1 MADVAENLTN
11 ENPEATNQET
21 KLEGGA
27 YEIIRQRLD
36 NQGRDLQERLNQ
48 LNEAR
53 KGVFGTIE
61 QDLIANNRITTE
73 NNCIPRD
80 VVPIG
85 SYFIFGYNVSIRM
98 KSRTEL
104 KDVFSIYRYDNKA
117 HTFQS
122 ESLKIIESKD
132 FQERFDEMYKYYR
145 ETVFMRFA
153 IMRGHLY
160 MVFQIGQSSKDIKVF
175 KWIINNDK
183 LTYVDDRSAHEF
195 TYPPQQQFEWE
206 RTGSEYHREGQHPHI
221 SIKDRVFVETVGG
234 DLTVKVEDNTE
245 TGEGIYAEEVERK
258 DQTLNDAEIFYAEL
272 GNLILLKIRPY
283 LEENFRYLVFNEKLH
298 QVERIDKIEE
308 ACILLPDNQGLIF
321 SNGYYLQSGELKIFD
336 NVSES
341 LRFEK
346 QIPAPNGEDYLFVF
360 HNDDA
365 GSYVLLSYNII
376 AQQVENPIICDGY
389 SLFEEGEMIYFKDES
404 EPSKSHVIQIWQ
416 TPYVGPDY
424 IPPVSTDNFLFKV
437 GNKSIVRSMAEITAV
452 LNLIHKEDIYTT
464 LYMELVK
471 RTTDIVD
478 TYFWLNNAEAFK
490 IDKPIKDIRDT
501 ASAAIDEFEKV
512 QRVKKNTQEQINLV
526 ARKVEEAKDK
536 VKQSR
541 FRDIDEFVKLL
552 AELRGLRGEAISLK
566 DLRYTNV
573 ALVEEFEQILEER
586 TQYVSEKTVKHLL
599 KETALDFY
607 KNKVEEQSKAID
619 AVTKVM
625 EVAEIEKNIDE
636 AGKELEM
643 LIDIVSNLKIE
654 DSTQTTKIIDNI
666 STIYARLNQV
676 KSAAKTKRKD
686 LMSVEAVAEFNAQIK
701 LINQGV
707 INYLDISETPEKA
720 EEYLTKLMV
729 QLEELEGKFSDF
741 DEFITQ
747 LTEKREEVY
756 NAFEA
761 KKLSLVEAR
770 NKRATALM
778 NSADRIL
785 KGIRNRVKGFE
796 TVNEINGYFAA
807 DLMIDK
813 TRDIVKKLIEME
825 DSVKADEIQSR
836 LKTIKEDAVRQLKD
850 RQEMF
855 VAGENVIKFGQHH
868 FSVNVQNLDL
878 TIIQKTDGM
887 YYHLT
892 GTNFFEK
899 IENEAF
905 LATEEAWSQEMV
917 SENDKVY
924 RAEYLAYKIY
934 QAATQTSTSNEV
946 VPDDQEGEKLMVPA
960 ISDLHQLEEAALLE
974 LVQKFMAP
982 RYSEGYVKGLH
993 DQDATK
999 ILKALIMLNQ
1009 NIQLLRYPTTARAC
1023 AAYYW
1028 KQYLSKEQKQL
1039 LNHRLKGIGV
1049 ILQVFPDTKEFGD
1062 LIQDLQAGIRSFLEE
1077 THLFEVEMADLSGEY
1092 LFYELT
1098 ASDDFIISK
1107 EAAQIHDGFLGYL
1120 KDAKSL
1126 NVYKD
1131 SLRQLSKVPLEQFEL
1146 IRTWVNAFV
1155 HQSRLQ
1161 KEVEFAN
1168 EYIDETTSLLF
1179 HESYGEAL
1187 VISTSVII
1195 DIAGMNG
1202 SHGTITDKTY
1212 HLNYNDFMLKLTHFE
1227 QYNVP
1232 FYLEYVHLKKALTEG
1247 FRDALRLNEFKPRVL
1262 SSFVRNRLI
1271 DEVYLPLIG
1280 DNLAKQIGVV
1290 GENKRTDLMGM
1301 LLLISPPGYG
1311 KTTLMEYIAN
1321 RLGVIFMKINGP
1333 AIGHQVTS
1341 LDPSEANNA
1350 SAREEVNKLNLAFE
1364 MGDNVM
1370 IYLDDIQHCN
1380 PEFLQKFISLCDGQ
1394 RKIEG
1399 VYKGKTKT
1407 YDMRGRKVCV
1417 VMAGNP
1423 YTESGE
1429 KFQIPDM
1436 LANRADTYNL
1446 GDIIGGTATAFE
1458 MSYIENSLTSNPVL
1472 NKLATRS
1479 QKDIYTLMRVAETD
1493 NQEGMDLEG
1502 NYSSDEISEY
1512 INVLKKLYVVRD
1524 YVLKNNLEYIRSAAQ
1539 ADEFRTEPPFKLQG
1553 SYRNMNKI
1561 AEKIQPIMT
1570 DEELQTLIMSHYEN
1584 EAQTLTT
1591 GAESNLLKFKEL
1603 NTLLTEED
1611 AQRWED
1617 IRDTFRKN
1625 LRMKGLGANDQ
1636 MGQVLVQ
1643 MTEFN
1648 DSLMGIRKVMEK
1660 GMKLD
1665 SLQMNRKLAEE
1676 RAKEKTSTTPKKK
1689 TDPKNR
1695 KKEE

>member
-1 MADVAENLTN
+1 MADAAENLTN
-11 ENPEATNQET
+11 DNPEENKQET

-36 NQGRDLQERLNQ
+36 NQGRDLQDRLHK

-53 KGVFGTIE
+53 KEVFGAIE
-61 QDLIANNRITTE
+61 QDLIATNRITTE

-85 SYFIFGYNVSIRM
+85 AYFIFGYNVSIRM
-98 KSRTEL
+98 KSKTEL
-104 KDVFSIYRYDNKA
+104 KDVFSIYRYDNKNHSFHA
-117 HTFQS
+117 EPLDKLFSDNH
-122 ESLKIIESKD
+122 

-145 ETVFMRFA
+145 DTVFMRFT
-153 IMRGHLY
+153 IIQGKLF
-160 MVFQIGQSSKDIKVF
+160 MVFQTGKSSKDIKVF
-175 KWIINNDK
+175 KWIINEDSIA
-183 LTYVDDRSAHEF
+183 YVDDRSAHEF
-195 TYPPQQQFEWE
+195 TYPSQQQFDWK
-206 RTGSEYHREGQHPHI
+206 RTRADYHRTGQHPHV
-221 SIKDRVFVETVGG
+221 SIEDRVFVETIGG
-234 DLTVKVEDNTE
+234 DLTIKVEDNTE
-245 TGEGIYAEEVERK
+245 TGEGIYAEEVEHK
-258 DQTLNDAEIFYAEL
+258 DQNLDDAEILYTDL

-283 LEENFRYLVFNEKLH
+283 LENEYRYLVFNEKLN
-298 QVERIDKIEE
+298 QVVRIDKIEE
-308 ACILLPDNQGLIF
+308 ACILLPDSQGLIF
-321 SNGYYLQSGELKIFD
+321 SNGYYLQSGELKVFE
-336 NVSES
+336 NVSEN
-341 LRFEK
+341 LLYEK
-346 QIPAPNGEDYLFVF
+346 TILAPNGEDFLYVF
-360 HNDDA
+360 HNDQE

-376 AQQVENPIICDGY
+376 AQKVDNPIVCDGY
-389 SLFEEGEMIYFKDES
+389 SLFEEGEMIYFRETS
-404 EPSKSHVIQIWQ
+404 EPSKSHVIQVWQ

-424 IPPVSTDNFLFKV
+424 IPPVSTENFLFKV
-437 GNKSIVRSMAEITAV
+437 GNKDIVRAMAEVTQV

-471 RTTDIVD
+471 RTTDILD
-478 TYFWLNNAEAFK
+478 TYYWLSNPEAFEMQE
-490 IDKPIKDIRDT
+490 PVSAIRDT
-501 ASAAIDEFEKV
+501 ASGAIDEFEKV
-512 QRVKKNTQEQINLV
+512 QRVKKNTEEQINLISG
-526 ARKVEEAKDK
+526 KIEEVKDK
-536 VKQSR
+536 VKQAR

-552 AELRGLRGEAISLK
+552 AELRSLRGETISLK
-566 DLRYTNV
+566 DLRYTNLP
-573 ALVEEFEQILEER
+573 LVEEFEQLLEER
-586 TQYVSEKTVKHLL
+586 TLHVSEKTVKHLL

-607 KNKVEEQSKAID
+607 KKKVEEQSEAIEKV
-619 AVTKVM
+619 AKVM
-625 EVAEIEKNIDE
+625 EITQIEQNIDE

-686 LMSVEAVAEFNAQIK
+686 LMSVEAIAEFNAQIK

-707 INYLDISETPEKA
+707 INYLDIADTPEKA

-729 QLEELEGKFSDF
+729 QLEELEGKFVEF
-741 DEFITQ
+741 DEFIAQ

-756 NAFEA
+756 SAFEA
-761 KKLSLVEAR
+761 KKLSLIEAR
-770 NKRATALM
+770 NKRATALQS
-778 NSADRIL
+778 SADRIL
-785 KGIRNRVKGFE
+785 KGIQNRIKGFE

-813 TRDIVKKLIEME
+813 TRDIVKKLVELE

-855 VAGENVIKFGQHH
+855 VSGENVIKFGRHH

-878 TIIQKTDGM
+878 TIIQKADGM

-899 IENEAF
+899 IDNKAF
-905 LATEEAWSQEMV
+905 LATEEAWSQELV
-917 SENDKVY
+917 SENQRVY

-934 QAATQTSTSNEV
+934 QEASDASSSNEV
-946 VPDDQEGEKLMVPA
+946 QTGEANEGEKVVVPA
-960 ISDLHQLEEAALLE
+960 IADLHQLEEAGLLE
-974 LVQKFMAP
+974 LVQKFMAS
-982 RYSEGYVKGLH
+982 RYSEGYVKGTH
-993 DQDATK
+993 DQDAAK
-999 ILKALIMLNQ
+999 ILGALVKLNQ
-1009 NIQLLRYPTTARAC
+1009 NIQLLRYPTIARAC

-1028 KQYLSKEQKQL
+1028 QKYLDRDQKQL

-1049 ILQVFPDTKEFGD
+1049 ILQVFPNTREFGD
-1062 LIQDLQAGIRSFLEE
+1062 LIHDISGGIRQFLEE
-1077 THLFEVEMADLSGEY
+1077 TSLFDIEIADLAGEY

-1098 ASDDFIISK
+1098 VSDAFIISK
-1107 EAAQIHDGFLGYL
+1107 EAAQIHDGFLEQL
-1120 KDAKSL
+1120 RSNKNLSI
-1126 NVYKD
+1126 YKD
-1131 SLRQLSKVPLEQFEL
+1131 SLKQLSKVPLEQFEL
-1146 IRTWVNAFV
+1146 IRTWVHAFV
-1155 HQSRLQ
+1155 HQSKLN
-1161 KEVEFAN
+1161 KEVEFID
-1168 EYIDETTSLLF
+1168 EYIDETASLLF
-1179 HESYGEAL
+1179 HESYDQAL
-1187 VISTSVII
+1187 VIETSVVTNV
-1195 DIAGMNG
+1195 DGMLGN
-1202 SHGTITDKTY
+1202 HRVIENKTY
-1212 HLNYNDFMLKLTHFE
+1212 HLNYNDFMLKLNYFE
-1227 QYNVP
+1227 QHNVP
-1232 FYLEYVHLKKALTEG
+1232 FYLEYIRLKKELTDN
-1247 FRDALRLNEFKPRVL
+1247 FRKTLRLNEFKPRVL
-1262 SSFVRNRLI
+1262 SSFVRSKLI
-1271 DEVYLPLIG
+1271 DEVYLPLVG

-1341 LDPSEANNA
+1341 LDPAEANNA

-1423 YTESGE
+1423 YTESGD

-1458 MSYIENSLTSNPVL
+1458 MSYIENSLTSSPIL

-1479 QKDIYTLMRVAETD
+1479 QKDIYALIRVAETD

-1502 NYSSDEISEY
+1502 NYSSDEVAEY
-1512 INVLKKLYVVRD
+1512 INVLKKLLIVRD

-1570 DEELQTLIMSHYEN
+1570 NEELQTLIMSHYEN
-1584 EAQTLTT
+1584 EAQTLTS

-1603 NTLLTEED
+1603 NGLLSEEE
-1611 AQRWED
+1611 AARWED
-1617 IRDTFRKN
+1617 IKETFRKN
-1625 LRMKGLGANDQ
+1625 MKMSGFGANDQ
-1636 MGQVLVQ
+1636 MGQVLMQ
-1643 MTEFN
+1643 MGEFN
-1648 DSLMGIRKVMEK
+1648 DNLDGIRNALEK
-1660 GMKLD
+1660 SIKLD
-1665 SLQMNRKLAEE
+1665 SLQMNRLLSEQ
-1676 RAKEKTSTTPKKK
+1676 KEKAEKAEKAIK
-1689 TDPKNR
+1689 RKDKN
-1695 KKEE
+1695 K

>member
-1 MADVAENLTN
+1 MAEAAEDLTN
-11 ENPEATNQET
+11 ENPEEKKQET

-36 NQGRDLQERLNQ
+36 NQGRDLQERLNK
-48 LNEAR
+48 LNTAR
-53 KGVFGTIE
+53 KDVFGAIE
-61 QDLIANNRITTE
+61 QNLIATNRITTE

-85 SYFIFGYNVSIRM
+85 SHFIFGYNVHIRM
-98 KSRTEL
+98 KSKTEL

-117 HTFQS
+117 HVFHAEPLNTLFS
-122 ESLKIIESKD
+122 DET

-145 ETVFMRFA
+145 DTVFMRFT
-153 IMRGHLY
+153 ILRGKLF
-160 MVFQIGQSSKDIKVF
+160 MVFQTGQSVKDIKVF
-175 KWIINNDK
+175 KWVINDNSIS
-183 LTYVDDRSAHEF
+183 YVDDRSAHEF
-195 TYPPQQQFEWE
+195 VYPSQQEFEWE
-206 RTGSEYHREGQHPHI
+206 RTRSDYHRTGQHPHI
-221 SIKDRVFVETVGG
+221 SIDDRVFVETIGG
-234 DLTVKVEDNTE
+234 DLTIKVEDNTE
-245 TGEGIYAEEVERK
+245 TGEGVYAEEVEHK
-258 DQTLNDAEIFYAEL
+258 DQNLDDAEILYADL

-283 LEENFRYLVFNEKLH
+283 LEEKYRYLVFNEKLH

-308 ACILLPDNQGLIF
+308 ACVLLPDGQGLVF
-321 SNGYYLQSGELKIFD
+321 SNGYYLQSGELKVFD
-336 NVSES
+336 NVSEH
-341 LRFEK
+341 LKFEK
-346 QIPAPNGEDYLFVF
+346 KIPAPNGEDFLYVF
-360 HNDDA
+360 HNDEE

-376 AQQVENPIICDGY
+376 AQKVESPIICDGY
-389 SLFEEGEMIYFKDES
+389 SLFEEGEMLYFRDES
-404 EPSKSHVIQIWQ
+404 EPSKSHVIQVWQ

-424 IPPVSTDNFLFKV
+424 VPPVSTENFLFKV
-437 GNKSIVRSMAEITAV
+437 GNKDIVRAMAEVTQV

-471 RTTDIVD
+471 RTTDIID
-478 TYFWLNNAEAFK
+478 AYYWLNNDEAYK
-490 IDKPIKDIRDT
+490 LNEPVSTIRDT

-526 ARKVEEAKDK
+526 SKKIEEVKEK
-536 VKQSR
+536 VKQAR

-552 AELRGLRGEAISLK
+552 AELRSLRGETISLK
-566 DLRYTNV
+566 DLRYTNTK
-573 ALVEEFEQILEER
+573 LVEEFEQLLEER
-586 TQYVSEKTVKHLL
+586 TQQVSEKTVKHLL
-599 KETALDFY
+599 KDTALDFY
-607 KNKVEEQSKAID
+607 KNKVEEQSAAID
-619 AVTKVM
+619 KVGKVT
-625 EVAEIEKNIDE
+625 EITTIEKNIDE

-707 INYLDISETPEKA
+707 INYLDISDTPEKA
-720 EEYLTKLMV
+720 EEYMTKLMV
-729 QLEELEGKFSDF
+729 QLEELEGKFVEF
-741 DEFITQ
+741 DEFIVQ

-761 KKLSLVEAR
+761 KKISLVEAR
-770 NKRATALM
+770 NKRATALQ

-785 KGIRNRVKGFE
+785 KGIQNRIKGFE

-807 DLMIDK
+807 DMMIDK
-813 TRDIVKKLIEME
+813 TRDIVKKLIELE

-855 VAGENVIKFGQHH
+855 VAGENVIKFGRHH

-878 TIIQKTDGM
+878 TILQKADGM

-905 LATEEAWSQEMV
+905 LATEEAWSQELV
-917 SENDKVY
+917 SENKKVY

-934 QAATQTSTSNEV
+934 LEANNASTSNV
-946 VPDDQEGEKLMVPA
+946 VQETGEESEKVVIPSMF
-960 ISDLHQLEEAALLE
+960 DLHQKEDADLLAM
-974 LVQKFMAP
+974 VQKFMAS

-999 ILKALIMLNQ
+999 ILRALVLLNQ
-1009 NIQLLRYPTTARAC
+1009 NIQLLRYPTIARAC

-1028 KQYLSKEQKQL
+1028 KIHLSKEQKQL

-1049 ILQVFPDTKEFGD
+1049 ILQVFPNTREFGD
-1062 LIQDLQAGIRSFLEE
+1062 LIDDLKQGIRQFLEE
-1077 THLFEVEMADLSGEY
+1077 THLFDLEIADLAGEY

-1098 ASDDFIISK
+1098 TSDTFIISK
-1107 EAAQIHDGFLGYL
+1107 EASQIYTGFLEQL
-1120 KDAKSL
+1120 KTAKSL
-1126 NVYKD
+1126 SVYKD
-1131 SLRQLSKVPLEQFEL
+1131 SLKQLAKVPLERFEL
-1146 IRTWVNAFV
+1146 IRAWVHAFV
-1155 HQSRLQ
+1155 HQSKLN
-1161 KEVEFAN
+1161 KEVEFVD

-1179 HESYGEAL
+1179 HESYDIKL
-1187 VISTSVII
+1187 VIETSVTTNIEAM
-1195 DIAGMNG
+1195 AGN
-1202 SHGTITDKTY
+1202 HGTIEDKIY
-1212 HLNYNDFMLKLTHFE
+1212 HLNYNDFMLKLNYFE
-1227 QYNVP
+1227 QNSVP
-1232 FYLEYVHLKKALTEG
+1232 FYLEYIQLKKELTES
-1247 FRDALRLNEFKPRVL
+1247 FREALRLSEFKPRVL
-1262 SSFVRNRLI
+1262 SSFVRSKLI
-1271 DEVYLPLIG
+1271 DEVYLPLVG

-1423 YTESGE
+1423 YTESGD

-1458 MSYIENSLTSNPVL
+1458 MSYIENSLTSNPVM

-1479 QKDIYTLMRVAETD
+1479 QKDIYSLMRVAETG

-1502 NYSSDEISEY
+1502 NYSSDEVSEY
-1512 INVLKKLYVVRD
+1512 INVLKKLVIVRD
-1524 YVLKNNLEYIRSAAQ
+1524 YVLKNNMEYIHSAAQ
-1539 ADEFRTEPPFKLQG
+1539 ADEFRVEPPFKLQG

-1591 GAESNLLKFKEL
+1591 GAEANLLKFKEL
-1603 NTLLTEED
+1603 NGLLTDEE
-1611 AQRWED
+1611 AARWDD
-1617 IRDTFRKN
+1617 IKKTFRKN
-1625 LRMKGLGANDQ
+1625 LKMSGLGNNDQ
-1636 MGQVLVQ
+1636 MGQVLMQ
-1643 MTEFN
+1643 MGEFN
-1648 DSLMGIRKVMEK
+1648 DNLDGIREALEK
-1660 GMKLD
+1660 SIKLD
-1665 SLQMNRKLAEE
+1665 SLQMNRLLSQQKEDAEKASKSV
-1676 RAKEKTSTTPKKK
+1676 RKPKK
-1689 TDPKNR
+1689 
-1695 KKEE
+1695 

>member
-1 MADVAENLTN
+1 MADVEDNLTN

-36 NQGRDLQERLNQ
+36 NQGRDLQERLNK
-48 LNEAR
+48 LNNAR
-53 KGVFGTIE
+53 KDVFGAIE
-61 QDLIANNRITTE
+61 QDLIATNRITTE

-98 KSRTEL
+98 KSKTEL
-104 KDVFSIYRYDNKA
+104 KDVFSVYRYDNKA
-117 HTFQS
+117 HDFHA
-122 ESLKIIESKD
+122 EPLKLIENTT

-153 IMRGHLY
+153 VLRGHLY
-160 MVFQIGQSSKDIKVF
+160 MVFQTGQSIKDIKVF
-175 KWIINNDK
+175 KWIINDEA

-195 TYPPQQQFEWE
+195 TYPPQQQFDWE
-206 RTGSEYHREGQHPHI
+206 RTGSDYHRTGEHPHI
-221 SIKDRVFVETVGG
+221 SIKDRVFVETIGG
-234 DLTVKVEDNTE
+234 DLTIKVEDNTE
-245 TGEGIYAEEVERK
+245 TGEGIYAEEVEKK
-258 DQTLNDAEIFYAEL
+258 DQTLDDAEIFYSDL

-283 LEENFRYLVFNEKLH
+283 LEDNFRYLVFNEKLH

-308 ACILLPDNQGLIF
+308 ACILLPDNHGLIF
-321 SNGYYLQSGELKIFD
+321 SNGYYLQSGELKIFEK
-336 NVSES
+336 VSGQ
-341 LRFEK
+341 LQFEK
-346 QIPAPNGEDYLFVF
+346 QIPSPNGEDFLYVF
-360 HNDDA
+360 HNDEE

-376 AQQVENPIICDGY
+376 AQKVDSPIICDGY
-389 SLFEEGEMIYFKDES
+389 SLFEEGEMLYFNDES
-404 EPSKSHVIQIWQ
+404 EPGKSHIIEVWQ

-424 IPPVSTDNFLFKV
+424 VPPISTENFLFKV
-437 GNKSIVRSMAEITAV
+437 GNKKIVRAMADVTQI
-452 LNLIHKEDIYTT
+452 LHLIHKEDIYAT

-471 RTTDIVD
+471 RTTNIIDA
-478 TYFWLNNAEAFK
+478 YSWLNNEEAYQLNEPV
-490 IDKPIKDIRDT
+490 IAVRDT

-512 QRVKKNTQEQINLV
+512 QRVKKNTQEQIDLV
-526 ARKVEEAKDK
+526 SRKIEEIKDK
-536 VKQSR
+536 VKQAR

-552 AELRGLRGEAISLK
+552 AALRSLRGETISLK
-566 DLRYTNV
+566 DLRYTNQT
-573 ALVEEFEQILEER
+573 LIEEFEQLLEER
-586 TQYVSEKTVKHLL
+586 TQHVSEKTVKHLL

-607 KNKVEEQSKAID
+607 KKKVEEQSVAID
-619 AVTKVM
+619 EVTKVT
-625 EVAEIEKNIDE
+625 EINAIEKNIDE

-707 INYLDISETPEKA
+707 INYLDISDTPEKA

-729 QLEELEGKFSDF
+729 QLEELEGKFADF

-761 KKLSLVEAR
+761 KKLALVEAR

-785 KGIRNRVKGFE
+785 KGISNRIKGFE

-813 TRDIVKKLIEME
+813 TRDIVKKLVELE

-855 VAGENVIKFGQHH
+855 VAGENVIKFGRHH

-878 TIIQKTDGM
+878 TIIQKSDGM

-905 LATEEAWSQEMV
+905 LATKDAWSQELV
-917 SENDKVY
+917 SENTKVY

-934 QAATQTSTSNEV
+934 LEATQASTSHETVNKKGDAEEV
-946 VPDDQEGEKLMVPA
+946 VIPSIA
-960 ISDLHQLEEAALLE
+960 DLHQVTEEKLLE

-999 ILKALIMLNQ
+999 ILQALVMLNQ
-1009 NIQLLRYPTTARAC
+1009 NIQLLRYPTTARTC

-1028 KQYLSKEQKQL
+1028 RKYLNKEQKQL

-1062 LIQDLQAGIRSFLEE
+1062 LIQDLQEGVHQFLEE
-1077 THLFEVEMADLSGEY
+1077 TALFDPEIAALAGEY

-1098 ASDDFIISK
+1098 TSDSFIISK
-1107 EAAQIHDGFLGYL
+1107 EATQIYHGFLTQL
-1120 KDAKSL
+1120 KEAKSL
-1126 NVYKD
+1126 SVYKD
-1131 SLRQLSKVPLEQFEL
+1131 SLRQLAKVPMEQFEL
-1146 IRTWVNAFV
+1146 IRTWVHAFV
-1155 HQSRLQ
+1155 HQSKLR
-1161 KEVEFAN
+1161 KEVEFAD
-1168 EYIDETTSLLF
+1168 EYIDEATSLLF
-1179 HESYGEAL
+1179 HESYDEKQ
-1187 VISTSVII
+1187 VISTPVTTNVASMS
-1195 DIAGMNG
+1195 GN
-1202 SHGTITDKTY
+1202 HGVMVDKAY
-1212 HLNYNDFMLKLTHFE
+1212 HLNYNDFMLKLTYFE

-1232 FYLEYVHLKKALTEG
+1232 FYLEYIQLKKELTES
-1247 FRDALRLNEFKPRVL
+1247 FREALRLSEFKPRVL
-1262 SSFVRNRLI
+1262 SSFVRNKLI

-1321 RLGVIFMKINGP
+1321 RLGIIFMKINGP

-1458 MSYIENSLTSNPVL
+1458 MSYIENSLTSNPIM

-1479 QKDIYTLMRVAETD
+1479 QKDIYMLMRVAETD
-1493 NQEGMDLEG
+1493 DQGGMDLEG

-1512 INVLKKLYVVRD
+1512 LNILKKLYVVRD

-1570 DEELQTLIMSHYEN
+1570 DDELQTLIMSHYEN

-1603 NTLLTEED
+1603 NGLLSED
-1611 AQRWED
+1611 EAQRWND
-1617 IRDTFRKN
+1617 IKDTFCKN
-1625 LRMKGLGANDQ
+1625 LKMSGLGVNDQ

-1643 MTEFN
+1643 MNEFN
-1648 DSLMGIRKVMEK
+1648 ESLYGIRKVMEK
-1660 GMKLD
+1660 SLKLD
-1665 SLQMNRKLAEE
+1665 SLQINRALAEE
-1676 RAKEKTSTTPKKK
+1676 RSKKNTQSSGASKADKKK
-1689 TDPKNR
+1689 S
-1695 KKEE
+1695 

>member
-1 MADVAENLTN
+1 
-11 ENPEATNQET
+11 
-21 KLEGGA
+21 
-27 YEIIRQRLD
+27 
-36 NQGRDLQERLNQ
+36 
-48 LNEAR
+48 
-53 KGVFGTIE
+53 
-61 QDLIANNRITTE
+61 
-73 NNCIPRD
+73 
-80 VVPIG
+80 
-85 SYFIFGYNVSIRM
+85 
-98 KSRTEL
+98 
-104 KDVFSIYRYDNKA
+104 
-117 HTFQS
+117 
-122 ESLKIIESKD
+122 
-132 FQERFDEMYKYYR
+132 
-145 ETVFMRFA
+145 
-153 IMRGHLY
+153 
-160 MVFQIGQSSKDIKVF
+160 
-175 KWIINNDK
+175 
-183 LTYVDDRSAHEF
+183 
-195 TYPPQQQFEWE
+195 
-206 RTGSEYHREGQHPHI
+206 
-221 SIKDRVFVETVGG
+221 
-234 DLTVKVEDNTE
+234 
-245 TGEGIYAEEVERK
+245 
-258 DQTLNDAEIFYAEL
+258 
-272 GNLILLKIRPY
+272 
-283 LEENFRYLVFNEKLH
+283 
-298 QVERIDKIEE
+298 
-308 ACILLPDNQGLIF
+308 
-321 SNGYYLQSGELKIFD
+321 
-336 NVSES
+336 
-341 LRFEK
+341 
-346 QIPAPNGEDYLFVF
+346 
-360 HNDDA
+360 
-365 GSYVLLSYNII
+365 
-376 AQQVENPIICDGY
+376 
-389 SLFEEGEMIYFKDES
+389 
-404 EPSKSHVIQIWQ
+404 
-416 TPYVGPDY
+416 
-424 IPPVSTDNFLFKV
+424 
-437 GNKSIVRSMAEITAV
+437 
-452 LNLIHKEDIYTT
+452 
-464 LYMELVK
+464 MELVK
-471 RTTDIVD
+471 RTTDVID
-478 TYFWLNNAEAFK
+478 AYYWLNNPEAFH
-490 IDKPIKDIRDT
+490 IQEPVGAIRDT

-526 ARKVEEAKDK
+526 SEKIEIVKDK
-536 VKQSR
+536 VKQAR
-541 FRDIDEFVKLL
+541 FCDIDEFVKLL
-552 AELRGLRGEAISLK
+552 AELRSLRGETISLK
-566 DLRYTNV
+566 DLRYTNLP
-573 ALVEEFEQILEER
+573 LVEEFEQLLEER
-586 TQYVSEKTVKHLL
+586 TLQVSEKTVKHLL

-607 KNKVEEQSKAID
+607 KNKVEEQSEAIEKV
-619 AVTKVM
+619 AKVT
-625 EVAEIEKNIDE
+625 EIAQIEKNIDE

-676 KSAAKTKRKD
+676 KSNAKTKRKD

-707 INYLDISETPEKA
+707 INYLDISDTPEKA

-729 QLEELEGKFSDF
+729 QLEELEGKFVEF

-770 NKRATALM
+770 NKRATALQ

-785 KGIRNRVKGFE
+785 KGIQNRIKGFE

-813 TRDIVKKLIEME
+813 TRDIVKKLVELE

-855 VAGENVIKFGQHH
+855 VAGENVIKFGRHH

-878 TIIQKTDGM
+878 TIIQKADGM

-905 LATEEAWSQEMV
+905 LATEEAWSQDLV
-917 SENDKVY
+917 SENQKVY

-934 QAATQTSTSNEV
+934 QEASHASTSNEV
-946 VPDDQEGEKLMVPA
+946 QEAGEGESEKVVIPPIA
-960 ISDLHQLEEAALLE
+960 DLHQLEEAELLA
-974 LVQKFMAP
+974 LVQKFMAS

-993 DQDATK
+993 DSDAAK
-999 ILKALIMLNQ
+999 ILGALVELNQ
-1009 NIQLLRYPTTARAC
+1009 NIQLLRYPTIARAC

-1028 KQYLSKEQKQL
+1028 QKHLDRDQKQL

-1049 ILQVFPDTKEFGD
+1049 ILQVFPNTREFGD
-1062 LIQDLQAGIRSFLEE
+1062 LIEDIIQGIRQFIEE
-1077 THLFEVEMADLSGEY
+1077 TSLFDLEIAELAGEY

-1098 ASDDFIISK
+1098 TSDTFIISK
-1107 EAAQIHDGFLGYL
+1107 EAAQIHEGFLAQL
-1120 KDAKSL
+1120 RSSKNLSI
-1126 NVYKD
+1126 YKD
-1131 SLRQLSKVPLEQFEL
+1131 SLKQLSKVPLEQFEL
-1146 IRTWVNAFV
+1146 IRTWVHAFV
-1155 HQSRLQ
+1155 HQSKLN
-1161 KEVEFAN
+1161 KEVEFVD

-1179 HESYGEAL
+1179 HESYDEKL
-1187 VISTSVII
+1187 VIETSVVTNV
-1195 DIAGMNG
+1195 AGMSG
-1202 SHGTITDKTY
+1202 GHGVIEDKTY
-1212 HLNYNDFMLKLTHFE
+1212 HLNYNDFMLKLNYFE
-1227 QYNVP
+1227 QYSVP
-1232 FYLEYVHLKKALTEG
+1232 FYLEYIRLKKELTDN
-1247 FRDALRLNEFKPRVL
+1247 FRKALRLDEFKPRVL
-1262 SSFVRNRLI
+1262 SSFVRSKLI
-1271 DEVYLPLIG
+1271 DEVYLPLVG

-1341 LDPSEANNA
+1341 LDPAEANNA

-1458 MSYIENSLTSNPVL
+1458 MSYVENALTSNPVM

-1502 NYSSDEISEY
+1502 NYSSDEVAEY
-1512 INVLKKLYVVRD
+1512 INVLKKLLIVRD
-1524 YVLKNNLEYIRSAAQ
+1524 YVLKNNMEYIRSAAQ
-1539 ADEFRTEPPFKLQG
+1539 ADEFRTEPAFKLQG

-1584 EAQTLTT
+1584 EAQTLTS
-1591 GAESNLLKFKEL
+1591 GAEANLLKFKEL
-1603 NTLLTEED
+1603 NGLLSDEET
-1611 AQRWED
+1611 ARWDE
-1617 IRDTFRKN
+1617 IKKTFRKN
-1625 LRMKGLGANDQ
+1625 LKMSGLGANDQ
-1636 MGQVLVQ
+1636 MGQVLLQ
-1643 MTEFN
+1643 MGEFN
-1648 DSLMGIRKVMEK
+1648 DNLDGIRNALEK
-1660 GMKLD
+1660 SIKLD
-1665 SLQMNRKLAEE
+1665 SLQMNRLLSEQQEKAEK
-1676 RAKEKTSTTPKKK
+1676 AEKALKKK
-1689 TDPKNR
+1689 D
-1695 KKEE
+1695 KK